1 MMYILTGF
9 HPPHYHRSQVGTFMD
24 ILHALVKTVLAEKD
38 EFEGADLAKVFVGL
52 TKLGYEG
59 SPKQLIR

>member
-1 MMYILTGF
+1 
-9 HPPHYHRSQVGTFMD
+9 MD